1 METLKFSAASDV
13 WSFAIVM
20 VEVFQDGV
28 APYKEL
34 KNAEVMQKVMAGYKH
49 PRPPDCNAAVYEM
62 LCQCWETDPA
72 NRPHFIRIVKV
83 LKFTHDHV
91 GESPS
96 ASTIQTGGTSVKQM
110 QQLRSTGSTPTS
122 VMSTGA
128 AATRRDSIQ
137 NLQYLTP
144 GVHMDDQQGI
154 AETSFGVNAPTT
166 ADEESQHGGESAY
179 EYQGAVNNALHM
191 TATRASTESDYEYQT
206 SVSALLQ
213 QQTNHLPKGAIVLDD
228 THDYITVGQGR
239 DSGDD
244 ESDDEFAC

>member
-1 METLKFSAASDV
+1 
-13 WSFAIVM
+13 M

-49 PRPPDCNAAVYEM
+49 PRPPDCSAAVYEM

-91 GESPS
+91 SESPS

-122 VMSTGA
+122 VMSAGA
-128 AATRRDSIQ
+128 AATRRGSIEDV
-137 NLQYLTP
+137 QYLTP
-144 GVHMDDQQGI
+144 GVHMDDQQGSGI
-154 AETSFGVNAPTT
+154 AETSFGVCAPTA
-166 ADEESQHGGESAY
+166 ADEESRHDGESAY

-191 TATRASTESDYEYQT
+191 AARASSGGGGSVGGVATESDYEYPDEYQT

-213 QQTNHLPKGAIVLDD
+213 QQINHLPKGAIVLDD
-228 THDYITVGQGR
+228 TNDYTTVGQGR